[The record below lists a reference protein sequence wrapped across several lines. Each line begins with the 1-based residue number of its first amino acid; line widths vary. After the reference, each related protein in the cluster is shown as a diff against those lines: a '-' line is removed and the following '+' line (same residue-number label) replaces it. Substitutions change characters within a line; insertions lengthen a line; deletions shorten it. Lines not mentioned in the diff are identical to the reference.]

1 MRIERNKN
9 SLTKANLRKKKSFHE
24 VNLISNKKPERKSK
38 ISKDKNIKVDKKIKI
53 EFNIFELNSFN
64 YKDAIIY
71 D

>member
-9 SLTKANLRKKKSFHE
+9 SLAKAYSRKKKSFHE
-24 VNLISNKKPERKSK
+24 ANLNTSKKPERKSK

-53 EFNIFELNSFN
+53 GFNIFELNSFN